1 MIYAILNSEGKCINR
16 VVWDGDTSVWS
27 PPEGCTAVCDDE
39 CCHPIENDHPTVVEP
54 VEESDPFESL
64 TREQKLALIALLQE
78 SSEE

>member
-27 PPEGCTAVCDDE
+27 PPEGCTAVCDDD
-39 CCHPIENDHPTVVEP
+39 CCHPIENDRPPVVEEP
-54 VEESDPFESL
+54 DPLESL

>member
-39 CCHPIENDHPTVVEP
+39 CCHPIENDRPAVIEP
-54 VEESDPFESL
+54 VEEPDPLLSL

>member
-39 CCHPIENDHPTVVEP
+39 CCHPIENDRPTV